1 VGEAWAGALRR
12 VVERER
18 PHALL
23 IPATARGRDLGPR
36 VAGELELG
44 MTGDCVDLSI
54 DRGGRLIQYKPA
66 YGGNIVSVI
75 MGATTPQLATVRP
88 RMFEP
93 LKANGSEG
101 ELRRFE
107 LDGLPQAPT
116 SLLESQPA
124 DPPPYA
130 LDEADV
136 IVCAGEGVGSNGLGE
151 LETAAAALG
160 AAVGGDRAACA
171 AGIVPWARQ
180 IGLLGRQVAP
190 RLYIAVETSGDFEH
204 TAASV
209 KADVI
214 LVLKSSDAP
223 VRGPADVAVAGDWRE
238 TLPRVAEALR
248 GRG

>member
-1 VGEAWAGALRR
+1 
-12 VVERER
+12 
-18 PHALL
+18 
-23 IPATARGRDLGPR
+23 
-36 VAGELELG
+36 
-44 MTGDCVDLSI
+44 
-54 DRGGRLIQYKPA
+54 
-66 YGGNIVSVI
+66 VI

-93 LKANGSEG
+93 LQPNGSEA
-101 ELRRFE
+101 EVRQFQLNR
-107 LDGLPQAPT
+107 LPSTTT
-116 SLLESQPA
+116 SLVESRPDDPA
-124 DPPPYA
+124 PYA

-136 IVCAGEGVGSNGLGE
+136 IVCAGEGVGADRIGE
-151 LETAAAALG
+151 LERAAAMLG

-171 AGIVPWARQ
+171 AGVVPWSRQ

-223 VRGPADVAVAGDWRE
+223 VRGPADVAVAGDWRA
-238 TLPRVAEALR
+238 TLPRVVETLR
-248 GRG
+248 DGL